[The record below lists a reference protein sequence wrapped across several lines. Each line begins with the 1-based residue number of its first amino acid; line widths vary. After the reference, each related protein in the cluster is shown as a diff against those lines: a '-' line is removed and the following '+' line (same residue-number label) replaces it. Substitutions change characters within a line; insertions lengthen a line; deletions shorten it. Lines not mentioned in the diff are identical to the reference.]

1 MYKIAVVPGDGIGQE
16 VIAEGVKVLN
26 ALEETADVSF
36 SLDYLDIGSERYLRT
51 GELLTENDIDDLR
64 KHDAIYF
71 GAIGD
76 PRVAP
81 GILEKGILI
90 SMRTTFDQYVNTRP
104 SKAWH
109 PYTPLKEEKD
119 FDIIFLRE
127 NTEDFYMGAGSRFS
141 NGKGVSL
148 DLKRKL
154 YDAKITMNLHLR
166 SE

>member
-90 SMRTTFDQYVNTRP
+90 
-104 SKAWH
+104 
-109 PYTPLKEEKD
+109 
-119 FDIIFLRE
+119 
-127 NTEDFYMGAGSRFS
+127 
-141 NGKGVSL
+141 
-148 DLKRKL
+148 
-154 YDAKITMNLHLR
+154 
-166 SE
+166 